1 MGRCSVGRATQKY
14 TGSGGADLSSIL
26 TAHGDMIYA
35 NVSAEAANVSIGQTT
50 GHVLTIVSPGEVG
63 WQGVS
68 GASGQVGT
76 LQQVT
81 TNAPTTT
88 VTTQFLNTV
97 TSLTASGNVLV
108 TGNVTADT
116 FYGSGVNL
124 TGIAIATDLNSNSSR
139 ISSLETA
146 TIISNSSTITT
157 GFQTGDILY
166 ASADNV
172 LNKLGI
178 GSIGEVLKSDGTVP
192 VWGTDIGG
200 SSGTAVWTATGVNG
214 KIHYS
219 SGNVGIGV
227 SNPTHLLE
235 LPSTGTVNAGFFIG
249 DGSGLSNLPAGS
261 QWTGTTTL
269 HFNGPVGIGNTTP
282 LTTQTLQVGSNVS
295 INDTES
301 DKLAVTGNV
310 SVSRSLTAI
319 DLMQSYEVR
328 ANFFTVK
335 NIDIK
340 AERPRR
346 GPVTL

>member
-1 MGRCSVGRATQKY
+1 M
-14 TGSGGADLSSIL
+14 
-26 TAHGDMIYA
+26 
-35 NVSAEAANVSIGQTT
+35 
-50 GHVLTIVSPGEVG
+50 
-63 WQGVS
+63 
-68 GASGQVGT
+68 
-76 LQQVT
+76 
-81 TNAPTTT
+81 
-88 VTTQFLNTV
+88 
-97 TSLTASGNVLV
+97 
-108 TGNVTADT
+108 
-116 FYGSGVNL
+116 
-124 TGIAIATDLNSNSSR
+124 
-139 ISSLETA
+139 
-146 TIISNSSTITT
+146 
-157 GFQTGDILY
+157 
-166 ASADNV
+166 
-172 LNKLGI
+172 
-178 GSIGEVLKSDGTVP
+178 
-192 VWGTDIGG
+192 
-200 SSGTAVWTATGVNG
+200 
-214 KIHYS
+214 
-219 SGNVGIGV
+219 GIGV

-310 SVSRSLTAI
+310 SVSRSLKAI